1 MLKQLITLILLTLT
15 IAPTHAAEH
24 TVKMLNQS
32 EWGYMSFEP
41 SFLKVK
47 VGDSVTF
54 EPTTPGHNAVTINYM
69 IPTGANRY
77 RGEIGQPITMTINK
91 EGFYGIECAP
101 HLTMGMVMIIQA
113 GEGDITQFKI
123 PKTLPKQAK
132 RRFNDIKEYAEN
144 R

>member
-1 MLKQLITLILLTLT
+1 MLKKLIIVMLLTSAT
-15 IAPTHAAEH
+15 MATYAAEH
-24 TVKMLNQS
+24 TVRMLNQS

-41 SFLKVK
+41 SFLKVQ
-47 VGDSVTF
+47 VGDTVTF

-77 RGEIGQPITMTINK
+77 RGDIGKPITMIINK
-91 EGFYGIECAP
+91 KGFYGIECAP

-132 RRFNDIKEYAEN
+132 RRFNEVKAYALN
-144 R
+144 Q